1 MIGGELVVR
10 IRNDL
15 SELERIAGVIEQFGV
30 EHGLPSKAVFE
41 INLALD
47 EVLTNVISY
56 AYADGGPH
64 EIEVRLSIP
73 DETRTSTGWS
83 EEPALERDEVTAPR
97 RERETAPAQVHW
109 QEVTVEVS
117 DDGRPFDPLT
127 VAPADLDQALEER
140 SIGGLGVHF
149 VRRVMDRLEY
159 RRDAGRNVLTMH
171 KRARAA

>member
-83 EEPALERDEVTAPR
+83 GGSNEPSLERDEVTAL
-97 RERETAPAQVHW
+97 AQVHW

>member
-30 EHGLPSKAVFE
+30 AHGLPSKAVFE

-56 AYADGGPH
+56 AYADSGPH

-83 EEPALERDEVTAPR
+83 GGSNEPSLKRDEVTAL
-97 RERETAPAQVHW
+97 AQVHW